1 MASDSHFLL
10 RRPVRPVRRAVVAW
24 LLGLAFLASTSV
36 VAADV
41 TVAVAANF
49 AAPMARIAERFTA
62 ATGHA
67 VKVSVGSTGRL
78 YSQIVAGAPFELL
91 LAADAE
97 RPARLVAEGR
107 ARAEN
112 RFTYAIGQLGLWSP
126 QPGLVAE
133 GGAVL
138 GSDRFRRLALANP
151 KLAPYGA
158 AAMAVLRA
166 RGLDQALAPRIVMG
180 DSIAQVYQF
189 VATGNAE
196 LGFVSLSQVAVPGQP
211 VAGSL
216 WRVPQALY
224 PQIRQD
230 VVLLTAGEANPAAVQ
245 LLRYLKSPETR
256 ALIKGF
262 GYALDD

>member
-1 MASDSHFLL
+1 MTRWFLL
-10 RRPVRPVRRAVVAW
+10 VAGRSFGLTW
-24 LLGLAFLASTSV
+24 LLSLASL
-36 VAADV
+36 AAQAAEV

-49 AAPMARIAERFTA
+49 SAPMARIAERFSA
-62 ATGHA
+62 ATGHD

-91 LAADAE
+91 LAADAD

-107 ARAEN
+107 ARAGN

-126 QPGLVAE
+126 QRGLVDD

-138 GSDRFRRLALANP
+138 GSGRFRHLALANP
-151 KLAPYGA
+151 KLAPYGL
-158 AAMAVLRA
+158 AAMAVLRS
-166 RGLDQALAPRIVMG
+166 RGLEQSLQARIVTG
-180 DSIAQVYQF
+180 DSIAQANQF

-196 LGFVSLSQVAVPGQP
+196 LGFVALSQVAVPGQP

-224 PQIRQD
+224 PEIRQD
-230 VVLLTAGEANPAAVQ
+230 VVLLAGAERNPAAVQ
-245 LLRYLKSPETR
+245 LLQFLRSDEAR
-256 ALIKGF
+256 ALIAGF
-262 GYALDD
+262 GYAVPDR